1 MNPIK
6 QGAVIL
12 VGGGDTPGE
21 VPQTLLRLAGG
32 AKARIVILAHT
43 QADVGRGAQRSAAF
57 FKEQGAENLAAP
69 DTLNPD
75 ALAELLSEAQGVW
88 IPGGD
93 QNRFMARLGGSSAFL
108 SAMRGVLT
116 RGGVVGGTSAGA
128 SLMGALMPT
137 GDQSPDGDLRV
148 GACQLAP
155 ALNLLPNV
163 IVDQHF
169 LKRQRLSRLLCAVL
183 ENPHLTGVGVDEGAW
198 AIVQGDMLRVQRG
211 QVVVIRART
220 KPHRHENLLGAR
232 SLQLQVLLPQDMT
245 RL

>member
-6 QGAVIL
+6 QGTVIL
-12 VGGGDTPGE
+12 VGGGNTPPE
-21 VPQTLLRLAGG
+21 APQTLLRLAGG
-32 AKARIVILAHT
+32 AKARIVILAHA
-43 QADVGRGAQRSAAF
+43 QENVGQGAQRSAAF
-57 FKEQGAENLAAP
+57 FQQQGAQNLIAP

-75 ALAELLSEAQGVW
+75 ALAELLNEAQGVW

-93 QNRFMARLGGSSAFL
+93 QNRFMARLGESSAFL
-108 SAMRGVLT
+108 SAMRSVLT

-128 SLMGALMPT
+128 SLMGTQMPT
-137 GDQSPDGDLRV
+137 GNQSPEGELRT

-155 ALNLLPNV
+155 ALNLLPNA

-169 LKRQRLSRLLCAVL
+169 LKRQRLPRLLCAIL
-183 ENPHLTGVGVDEGAW
+183 ENPHLTGIGVDEDAW
-198 AIVQGDMLRVQRG
+198 AVVQGNTLRVQRG

-232 SLQLQVLLPQDMT
+232 DLQLQVLLPQDTT